1 MTLRAFFDYLGENPL
16 VLLAYFALIPITAL
30 IAGVL
35 GRGEGHESP
44 WKYLYS
50 LLIYGVCI
58 PGIFAVAL
66 SVYFFLFERGSIMN
80 ANVLIQV
87 LPIVSMLLTLVLIRN
102 NTSFDTIPGFGK
114 ISSLMMMIGAV
125 IVLMYLL
132 DRTHIIAFAYIPV
145 QYLIL
150 IVVGLLLAFR
160 FGLKQL
166 IAR

>member
-16 VLLAYFALIPITAL
+16 VLLAYFIIIPLTAL
-30 IAGVL
+30 LAGIL

-50 LLIYGVCI
+50 ALIYGVCI

-66 SVYFFLFERGSIMN
+66 SVYFFLFERGSIMD

-87 LPIVSMLLTLVLIRN
+87 LPIVSMVLTLALIRN
-102 NTSFDTIPGFGK
+102 NTSFDTIPGFEK

-150 IVVGLLLAFR
+150 IVVGLLLVFR
-160 FGLKQL
+160 YGFKQL